1 MVMALALNIMKGGHS
16 AGGAKAIN
24 GAIAT
29 GLTAAGT
36 NLATALDLTADTN
49 VIGTCASGAGV
60 QLPSCEIGD
69 SCEVYNGGA
78 NACAV
83 YPDSSANSINQLSAG
98 SSFSLGTNTMCYA
111 RKITA
116 TRWVVNLS
124 A

>member
-1 MVMALALNIMKGGHS
+1 MALALNIMRGGHS

-24 GAIAT
+24 GNIAT

-36 NLATALDLTADTN
+36 TITTALDLLADTN
-49 VIGTCASGAGV
+49 VIATCAASAGV

-69 SCEVYNGGA
+69 SCEIYNGGA

-83 YPDSSANSINQLSAG
+83 YPEASGSQINQITAG
-98 SSFSLGTNTMCYA
+98 SSFSLATNTACFC

-116 TRWVVNLS
+116 TRWIAFLS

>member
-1 MVMALALNIMKGGHS
+1 MALARNIMKGGWS
-16 AGGAKAIN
+16 AGNAKAVN
-24 GAIAT
+24 GSIAT

-36 NLATALDLTADTN
+36 TLGTALALTADTN

-60 QLPSCEIGD
+60 ALPSAELGD

-83 YPDSSANSINQLSAG
+83 YPDTASVQVNGLAVGAAFLLA
-98 SSFSLGTNTMCYA
+98 TNTMCYC
-111 RKITA
+111 RRITS
-116 TRWVVNLS
+116 TRWVANLS

>member
-1 MVMALALNIMKGGHS
+1 MQGGMS

-24 GAIAT
+24 GSVAT

-36 NLATALDLTADTN
+36 VITDALDLVADTN
-49 VIGTCASGAGV
+49 VIATCGSGAGV

-78 NACAV
+78 NACKV
-83 YPDSSANSINQLSAG
+83 YPDASANQVNALVAG
-98 SSFSLGTNTMCYA
+98 TAFSLSPNTMCYC

-116 TRWVVNLS
+116 TRWIANLS